1 MKFQLIINYIN
12 KKILK
17 FKKLQTTPTNNPDIP
32 FQYNKLFNN
41 IEIIIIVE
49 KKLKKLKN
57 YVKI

>member
-17 FKKLQTTPTNNPDIP
+17 FKKLQKTPSNNPDIP
-32 FQYNKLFNN
+32 FLYNKLFNN